1 MPIGGNISGG
11 GGGGGGPESAWD
23 VIADIDLTALSD
35 YDFLTAGASSP
46 NDSTTISV
54 DGRSVT
60 FHAVGGTANLTTY
73 ATKFEI
79 TAGVGLEITPLA
91 DGSSTGDYY
100 GSTQKAPRFG
110 PKMADMF
117 PSYDITTD
125 IVACQIYATASP
137 ALSDDFQFFGL
148 TLDGQQSSGSEWQVA
163 RAIHVGGAT
172 GLRAVVVRETS
183 AELSTINP
191 TSDPSFFECVVGQR
205 LAAPT
210 SAVGDWAGS
219 WPEPLST
226 INAPGWGGIR
236 DGSVI
241 KNKEGPIGA
250 TSINPTEANG
260 AFSAIACAPFSPTAF
275 TMTVKKMRFLRLKT

>member
-23 VIADIDLTALSD
+23 VIADIDLTALSAH
-35 YDFLTAGASSP
+35 DFLAASAPS
-46 NDSTTISV
+46 DSIVVDV
-54 DGRSVT
+54 DGRSVD
-60 FHAVGGTANLTTY
+60 FYAVGGTANLSTY

-91 DGSSTGDYY
+91 DGSATGDYY
-100 GSTQKAPRFG
+100 GSTQKASRFG
-110 PKMADMF
+110 PRMTDMF

-148 TLDGQQSSGSEWQVA
+148 TLDAQQSNGSEWQVA
-163 RAIHVGGAT
+163 RAIHVGGTT

-183 AELSTINP
+183 AELSATNP

-210 SAVGDWAGS
+210 SAVGDWSGS
-219 WPEPLST
+219 WPEPLAT
-226 INAPGWGGIR
+226 IHAPGWGGIR
-236 DGSVI
+236 HGSVI
-241 KNKEGPIGA
+241 KNKEGALGA
-250 TSINPTEANG
+250 TSINPTQANG

>member
-1 MPIGGNISGG
+1 MPIGGNISG

-23 VIADIDLTALSD
+23 VIADIDLPSLSAH
-35 YDFLTAGASSP
+35 DFLAAGASSP
-46 NDSTTISV
+46 TDSTTISV

-79 TAGVGLEITPLA
+79 TPGVGLEITPLA
-91 DGSSTGDYY
+91 DGSATGDYF

-110 PKMADMF
+110 PKMTDMF
-117 PSYDITTD
+117 PSYDISTD
-125 IVACQIYATASP
+125 IVACQVYATVSP
-137 ALSDDFQFFGL
+137 ALSDDYQFFGL
-148 TLDGQQSSGSEWQVA
+148 TLDAQLTSGDEWQAA

-172 GLRAVVVRETS
+172 GLRAVVVRGS
-183 AELSTINP
+183 QALISTTNP

-205 LAAPT
+205 LATPT
-210 SAVGDWAGS
+210 GAVGDWSGS
-219 WPEPLST
+219 WPEPLAT
-226 INAPGWGGIR
+226 LHAPGWNGIR
-236 DGSVI
+236 NGSVI

-260 AFSAIACAPFSPTAF
+260 AFSAIACAPLSSVPF
-275 TMTVKKMRFLRLKT
+275 TMTLKKMRFLRLKT